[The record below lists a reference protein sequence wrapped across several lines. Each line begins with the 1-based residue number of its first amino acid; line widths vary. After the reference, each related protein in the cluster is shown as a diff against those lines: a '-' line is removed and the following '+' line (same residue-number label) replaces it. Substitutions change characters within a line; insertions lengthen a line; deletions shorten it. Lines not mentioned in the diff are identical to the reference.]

1 MELNL
6 NNGGMTPSAMALK
19 DSLSQ
24 RPDTSSG
31 LMMLTPY
38 QKELLLR
45 AQKEIDERLDRS
57 PRLKSLIEGMR
68 RASAAIESGIESV
81 KANAPE
87 ARVVDSL

>member
-1 MELNL
+1 MEPNS

-31 LMMLTPY
+31 LIMLTPY

-57 PRLKSLIEGMR
+57 PRLKSLMERVR
-68 RASAAIESGIESV
+68 RAAGAMESGIASV
-81 KANAPE
+81 KGSAPE
-87 ARVVDSL
+87 PSAPDSF

>member
-24 RPDTSSG
+24 KPDTSPG
-31 LMMLTPY
+31 LTMLTPY

-45 AQKEIDERLDRS
+45 AQQEIDDQLDKS
-57 PRLKSLIEGMR
+57 QRLKSLIDRMR
-68 RASAAIESGIESV
+68 RAAAAIESGIESAT
-81 KANAPE
+81 ANAP
-87 ARVVDSL
+87 DSTASDSV

>member
-1 MELNL
+1 MEPIL

-24 RPDTSSG
+24 RPDTSPG

-57 PRLKSLIEGMR
+57 PRLKSLIERMR
-68 RASAAIESGIESV
+68 RAATAIESGIE
-81 KANAPE
+81 
-87 ARVVDSL
+87 